1 MPDNIIF
8 AIGVLSGIFATLTTW
23 AYIEKR
29 REDQPWTER
38 TYNTESNDATVS
50 ETSSSTK
57 RGGRFRNIQLDKL
70 MFAALQRIGSL
81 RSEAAKGG

>member
-38 TYNTESNDATVS
+38 KYTRESNDAAY
-50 ETSSSTK
+50 
-57 RGGRFRNIQLDKL
+57 FRDIQLDKL
-70 MFAALQRIGSL
+70 MLVA
-81 RSEAAKGG
+81 RSASTARATKPPKEGR

>member
-38 TYNTESNDATVS
+38 KYTRESDDAAAS
-50 ETSSSTK
+50 ETSSST
-57 RGGRFRNIQLDKL
+57 
-70 MFAALQRIGSL
+70 S
-81 RSEAAKGG
+81 

>member
-8 AIGVLSGIFATLTTW
+8 ALGVLSGIFTTLTTW

-38 TYNTESNDATVS
+38 IFTRESNDAAAT
-50 ETSSSTK
+50 ETSGST
-57 RGGRFRNIQLDKL
+57 
-70 MFAALQRIGSL
+70 S
-81 RSEAAKGG
+81 

>member
-38 TYNTESNDATVS
+38 SYTRESNDAAVS
-50 ETSSSTK
+50 EEAGLAK
-57 RGGRFRNIQLDKL
+57 RQPARQADARSQATQQQ
-70 MFAALQRIGSL
+70 AA
-81 RSEAAKGG
+81 

>member
-8 AIGVLSGIFATLTTW
+8 AMGVLSGIFATLTTW

-38 TYNTESNDATVS
+38 KSTRGSDDAAAS
-50 ETSSSTK
+50 ETSNST
-57 RGGRFRNIQLDKL
+57 
-70 MFAALQRIGSL
+70 SL
-81 RSEAAKGG
+81 CS

>member
-8 AIGVLSGIFATLTTW
+8 AMGVLSGIFATLTTW

-38 TYNTESNDATVS
+38 INTRESDDAAAS
-50 ETSSSTK
+50 ETSSS
-57 RGGRFRNIQLDKL
+57 
-70 MFAALQRIGSL
+70 ASL
-81 RSEAAKGG
+81 CS

>member
-8 AIGVLSGIFATLTTW
+8 AMGVLSGIFATLTTW

-38 TYNTESNDATVS
+38 KYTRESDEATS
-50 ETSSSTK
+50 ETSSST
-57 RGGRFRNIQLDKL
+57 
-70 MFAALQRIGSL
+70 SL
-81 RSEAAKGG
+81 CS

>member
-8 AIGVLSGIFATLTTW
+8 ALGVLSGIFATLTTW

-38 TYNTESNDATVS
+38 SYTRESNDAAVA
-50 ETSSSTK
+50 ETSSST
-57 RGGRFRNIQLDKL
+57 
-70 MFAALQRIGSL
+70 S
-81 RSEAAKGG
+81 